1 MPEVKTQKSGDGQK
15 SRVAEIARIIGEAAR
30 ARRVIL
36 FGSAARGEMGKHSD
50 WDFLVVIPERCHRW
64 KASHRA
70 WGAVGDE
77 HERPPLDIVV
87 VREDEALKYRDR
99 HYSVICQAL
108 NEGREVWNAGG

>member
-1 MPEVKTQKSGDGQK
+1 MNRTAKLQGGGRNLT
-15 SRVAEIARIIGEAAR
+15 AEIARVIGEAAR

-70 WGAVGDE
+70 WDAVTYE
-77 HERPPLDIVV
+77 YECPPLDIVV

-108 NEGREVWNAGG
+108 NEGREVWHA

>member
-1 MPEVKTQKSGDGQK
+1 MKKAKKSEDAPK
-15 SRVAEIARIIGEAAR
+15 SRVAEIARVIGEAAR

-36 FGSAARGEMGKHSD
+36 FGSAAREEMGEHSD

-70 WGAVGDE
+70 WGAVGIRTRAPAVG
-77 HERPPLDIVV
+77 HCCCARG
-87 VREDEALKYRDR
+87 RSALKYRDR

-108 NEGREVWNAGG
+108 KDGREVWHA